1 MAVDALTGS
10 LTNAFSNINTH
21 SLSLAQLAF
30 LVSGKPDLGQGPRLD
45 EFVQDH
51 FLDTLASGSIW
62 KWNV

>member
-1 MAVDALTGS
+1 MAVEDLIGS

-30 LVSGKPDLGQGPRLD
+30 LVRGKPDLGQRPGLD

-51 FLDTLASGSIW
+51 FLDILTSGSIW
-62 KWNV
+62 